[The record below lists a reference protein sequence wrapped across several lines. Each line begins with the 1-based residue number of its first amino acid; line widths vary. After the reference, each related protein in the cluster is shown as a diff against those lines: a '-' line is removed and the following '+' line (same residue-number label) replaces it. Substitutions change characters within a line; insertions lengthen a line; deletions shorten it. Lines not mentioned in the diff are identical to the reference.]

1 MAETMAAALFYA
13 GEEAGKGRVLRASV
27 DFAPGEELLREA
39 PLLLIPQAPC
49 AGSEDV
55 FES

>member
-27 DFAPGEELLREA
+27 DVAPGKELLREA